1 MDPENSTRPTTTYAQ
16 DIERSKGELANVV
29 ALTALPAI
37 FFAYLAMFTVLGD
50 TNYASK
56 FENGELPPGFD
67 GTGGQTAAI
76 VALVCAVFA
85 FIAVVGS
92 LSVRTTKTAGVVAVL
107 GFLAAI
113 PLVPLEFFTW
123 ALAFE

>member
-1 MDPENSTRPTTTYAQ
+1 MDPENLTRSTTTSAQ

-29 ALTALPAI
+29 ALTAMPAI
-37 FFAYLAMFTVLGD
+37 FFACLAMFTVLGD

-76 VALVCAVFA
+76 VAPICALFA
-85 FIAVVGS
+85 LIAVVGS
-92 LSVRTTKTAGVVAVL
+92 LRIRATKTAGVVAVL